1 MNYMQEIRE
10 GIPPL
15 LFLKSTIK
23 SIVFGWLVTLI
34 ACNRGM
40 NATGGAE
47 AVGQA
52 TTSSV
57 VISISSIIVADC
69 AFSFAFY

>member
-1 MNYMQEIRE
+1 M
-10 GIPPL
+10 
-15 LFLKSTIK
+15 KSTVK
-23 SIVFGWLVTLI
+23 AVVFGWLITMISCHKGLTAV
-34 ACNRGM
+34 
-40 NATGGAE
+40 GGAD
-47 AVGQA
+47 AVGHA